1 MKMKF
6 FKETKKFFGFII
18 AIILV
23 IMNFSKKTKFFG
35 FIITII
41 VSIITNICFLH
52 MLDELGYFSWAYKCY
67 GETLELFINIK
78 NITFLKYWKVML
90 SDVAVIMSGLIVL
103 FFIFD
108 WIPNGI
114 MYVLGYKSIKLAN
127 ENIDDEESK

>member
-6 FKETKKFFGFII
+6 FKETK
-18 AIILV
+18 
-23 IMNFSKKTKFFG
+23 KFFG

-52 MLDELGYFSWAYKCY
+52 M
-67 GETLELFINIK
+67 LELFINIK

-90 SDVAVIMSGLIVL
+90 SDVAIIMSGLMVL

-114 MYVLGYKSIKLAN
+114 MYVLGYKSNKLAN

>member
-67 GETLELFINIK
+67 GETLELLINIK

-114 MYVLGYKSIKLAN
+114 MYVLGYKSNKLAN